1 MNIFVAYLRYC
12 ERIYDWIS
20 KKQKPYR
27 SNTITASIL
36 TITSNVM
43 WTDNYIKL
51 IKDVSNRLV
60 TIPMIL
66 NLNQLKKYFAKN
78 TMHPSKEGYKI
89 IANNINP
96 YLLSKEIK

>member
-1 MNIFVAYLRYC
+1 MLL
-12 ERIYDWIS
+12 DS
-20 KKQKPYR
+20 K
-27 SNTITASIL
+27 
-36 TITSNVM
+36 
-43 WTDNYIKL
+43 KL
-51 IKDVSNRLV
+51 IKKYMTKRLE

-96 YLLSKEIK
+96 YLLSKEIE